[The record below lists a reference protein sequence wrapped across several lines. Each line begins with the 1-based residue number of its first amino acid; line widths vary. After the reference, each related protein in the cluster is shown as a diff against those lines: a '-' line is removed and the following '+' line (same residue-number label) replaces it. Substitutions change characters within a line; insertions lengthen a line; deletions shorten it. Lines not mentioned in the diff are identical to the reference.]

1 MLKKSIALS
10 TALHVSIGAVVV
22 YFMITTHTP
31 PKPKVIP
38 ITIVALPST
47 PKTEPTPPKPQ
58 PVQKPQPKQETQKPL
73 PKPIIQ
79 EVKPTPIALPK
90 PVSKPVEEKPVE
102 KPKEIVKAV
111 EPVAKAPKSEPKVVG
126 VDTKNIKSRYLG
138 TIYQSIDKL
147 KVYPKNAKR
156 LGQSGTA
163 KVTFTVL
170 ADGTI
175 TNISLSDSSGFG
187 LVDDAAKKI
196 LITLAKAAPI
206 PKELK
211 EESMTIT
218 VPVVYLAQ

>member
-22 YFMITTHTP
+22 YFMMTTHTP

-47 PKTEPTPPKPQ
+47 PKTEPTPVKPQ
-58 PVQKPQPKQETQKPL
+58 PVQKPQPPKEIVKPL
-73 PKPIIQ
+73 PKPTVQ
-79 EVKPTPIALPK
+79 EIKPTPVALLKPAPK
-90 PVSKPVEEKPVE
+90 PAEEKPVE
-102 KPKEIVKAV
+102 KPKPISKAV
-111 EPVAKAPKSEPKVVG
+111 EPALKAPKSEPKITS
-126 VDTKNIKSRYLG
+126 VDTKSIKSKYLG
-138 TIYQSIDKL
+138 ALYQSIDKL

-175 TNISLSDSSGFG
+175 TNISLSDSSGFTM
-187 LVDDAAKKI
+187 LDDAAKKI

-218 VPVVYLAQ
+218 VPVVYVVE

>member
-22 YFMITTHTP
+22 YFMFMTHTP

-47 PKTEPTPPKPQ
+47 QKTEPTPPE
-58 PVQKPQPKQETQKPL
+58 PVQKQEPKQETQKPL

-79 EVKPTPIALPK
+79 EIKPTPIALPK

-111 EPVAKAPKSEPKVVG
+111 EPALKAPKSEPKVIG
-126 VDTKNIKSRYLG
+126 VDTKSIKSKYLG
-138 TIYQSIDKL
+138 ALYQSIDKL

-187 LVDDAAKKI
+187 LLDDAAKKI
-196 LITLAKAAPI
+196 LLTLAKAAPI